1 LHDIVTVT
9 GAGTPRIGRAILVI
23 THREAAPIL
32 FGTNFD
38 HPLHLLA
45 HPLSR
50 RERGWVRASRRAV
63 LRSVA
68 LILTFSQ
75 REKGPMAARA

>member
-1 LHDIVTVT
+1 LRERDRVRGLLIELPSWRPHPNLPPIV
-9 GAGTPRIGRAILVI
+9 
-23 THREAAPIL
+23 
-32 FGTNFD
+32 FDTNFD

-45 HPLSR
+45 HPLSL
-50 RERGWVRASRRAV
+50 RERARVRASRKDV

-75 REKGPMAARA
+75 REKEPMAARA